1 MALGQIHR
9 GVRELVRVTM
19 RERGIKHRSYRNEIR
34 SVTYAQQPTM
44 TVEYEGPIF
53 ITYTEPIVKVVCY
66 GGTTD
71 DLAHDDPVLR
81 KRVKDCP
88 WVSTTDLA
96 RYRLKEHVVGH
107 TGIDIHDPKFCDI
120 LGKFL
125 DKHIAAQNKRPN
137 KWKRLYRD
145 TDEEYYFVPTTI
157 QLDLTK
163 KSRFLTIKQAIARWI
178 MLKFFKTD
186 PADYEQTYDWY
197 WRETIKRHFR
207 CNEEDLQQVNQT
219 VQALRNSELSHE
231 EIEHN
236 TAQIINGHEE
246 EY

>member
-19 RERGIKHRSYRNEIR
+19 RERGIRHRSYKNEIR
-34 SVTYAQQPTM
+34 SITYAQQPTRS
-44 TVEYEGPIF
+44 VEYEGPIF
-53 ITYTEPIVKVVCY
+53 ITYEEPIVRIVCY
-66 GGTTD
+66 GGTTE

-81 KRVKDCP
+81 RRVKDCS
-88 WVSTTDLA
+88 WLNATDLEQ
-96 RYRLKEHVVGH
+96 YRLEEHVVSR

-125 DKHIAAQNKRPN
+125 DKHVHDQNKRPA

-157 QLDLTK
+157 QLNLEK
-163 KSRFLTIKQAIARWI
+163 KSKFLTVKQAIIRWM
-178 MLKFFKTD
+178 MLKFFKID
-186 PADYEQTYDWY
+186 PASYEQMSDWY

-207 CNEEDLQQVNQT
+207 CDQEDLEQINQT
-219 VQALRNSELSHE
+219 VTALRNSDLSNE
-231 EIEHN
+231 EVEHN
-236 TAQIINGHEE
+236 TAQIMSGNET